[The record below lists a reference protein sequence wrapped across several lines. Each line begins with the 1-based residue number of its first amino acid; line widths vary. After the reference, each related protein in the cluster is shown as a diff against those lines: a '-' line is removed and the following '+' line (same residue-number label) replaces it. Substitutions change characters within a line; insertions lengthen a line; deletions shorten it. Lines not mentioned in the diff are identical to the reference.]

1 MEGSDDVALQL
12 ARLRKRFDRE
22 RRARAESEAIAEKA
36 LSELYAKKKEVELLQ
51 QITVAANE
59 ASTAD
64 GAMRIA
70 LDRVCA
76 HTHWPVGHVLLKNS
90 AGMLASTNL
99 WHLDDPQRYEPFR
112 AASETIA
119 FASGVGLPGRV
130 HELGRPAWIVDVTK
144 DDNFPRAE
152 VAGAVGLRAGF
163 AFPVLVGDEVAAL
176 MEFFS
181 DEPAEPDDAVL
192 AIMAHVGGQLGR
204 VIERQRAEEALR
216 LASQHKSQFLANMSH
231 ELRTPLNAIIGI
243 TEMLYED
250 SRELDRKDEFEPLE
264 RVLRAAR
271 HLLALINDIL
281 DLSKIEAGRMDFLA
295 ESFAIDTVVQDVIQ
309 TVGPLAAKNENT
321 LEVDCDHGAGTM
333 LADQRRLRQ
342 VLLNLTGNAAKFTQK
357 GTVTVRV
364 RRTAAEEGDWVVISV
379 ADTGIG
385 MTAEQQSRLFQDF
398 MQADVSTTRKY
409 GGTGLGLA
417 ISRRICQMMGGDIS
431 VDSEPGKGSTFTLR
445 LPAEAASTGAPK
457 PVAIPPPAA
466 RAIPPQQAPLIL
478 VVDDDDAVRQVTT
491 HFLARE
497 GFAVATAS
505 GGREGLRLARELQP
519 AAITLDIMMPDL
531 DGWTVLAA
539 IKGDPAT
546 AGIPVVLMTIVDE
559 RSRGYSLGAADYMV
573 KPIDWIGL
581 AGVLHGICDSSAG
594 RNVLVVDDD
603 EALRA
608 GIRHAL
614 QRDGWQVAEAENGR
628 VALERLAQSAAPDVI
643 VVDLVMPE
651 MNGFELLDALRSSA
665 RWRDIP
671 VLVLTAKD
679 LTPEDRT
686 SLNVGLERILEKRD
700 RQDML
705 QEVRARLAKCIER
718 GRHKAAGAT
727 A

>member
-1 MEGSDDVALQL
+1 MEGSDDLALQL

-22 RRARAESEAIAEKA
+22 QRARAESEAIAEKA
-36 LSELYAKKKEVELLQ
+36 LSELYAKKREVELLQ
-51 QITVAANE
+51 QIAVAANE
-59 ASTAD
+59 ASTVD
-64 GAMRIA
+64 GAMRTA

-90 AGMLASTNL
+90 AGLLTSTN
-99 WHLDDPQRYEPFR
+99 WWYLDHPQRYEPFR
-112 AASETIA
+112 AASEEIA

-130 HELGRPAWIVDVTK
+130 HELGKPAWIVDVTK
-144 DDNFPRAE
+144 DDNFPRAA
-152 VAGAVGLRAGF
+152 VAGEVGLRAGF
-163 AFPVLVGDEVAAL
+163 AFPILIGEEVAAL

-181 DEPAEPDDAVL
+181 NEPAEPDDAVL

-243 TEMLYED
+243 TEMLHED
-250 SRELDRKDEFEPLE
+250 SQELGRVEEFEPLE

-281 DLSKIEAGRMDFLA
+281 DLSKIEAGRMDFHV

-309 TVGPLAAKNENT
+309 TVATLAEKNENT
-321 LEVDCDHGAGTM
+321 LEVDCDRGAGTM

-357 GTVTVRV
+357 GRITLRV
-364 RRTAAEEGDWVVISV
+364 RRTASEEGDWVVISV

-385 MTAEQQSRLFQDF
+385 MTAEQQTRLFQDF

-445 LPAEAASTGAPK
+445 LPAEAASTAAPK
-457 PVAIPPPAA
+457 PAAIPQQTA

-491 HFLARE
+491 RFLARE
-497 GFAVATAS
+497 GFSVATAS

-559 RSRGYSLGAADYMV
+559 RSRGYALGAADYMV
-573 KPIDWIGL
+573 KPIDWGGL
-581 AGVLHGICDSSAG
+581 AGVLHGICDSAG

-608 GIRHAL
+608 GLRHVL
-614 QRDGWQVAEAENGR
+614 QRDGWQVAEAQNGR
-628 VALERLAQSAAPDVI
+628 VALDRLAQSAPDVI
-643 VVDLVMPE
+643 VVDLMMPE
-651 MNGFELLDALRSSA
+651 MNGFELLDALRSSE

-671 VLVLTAKD
+671 ILVLTAKD

-700 RQDML
+700 REDML
-705 QEVRARLAKCIER
+705 LEVRARLSKCIER
-718 GRHKAAGAT
+718 GRHKAAGA
-727 A
+727 AA